1 MTSVGIIVASAASI
15 LGLAGCATP
24 GPLHVYS
31 VSAPQAAEISDFGG
45 KSGKV
50 SVPSFLEGEDVAT
63 GMAYDPFTDHF
74 FVRLEPGNRFLV
86 VDRPARAVKR
96 RFTVAEIPVN
106 GGGDLAIRPATGH
119 VFLLRPGRAELDE
132 INRYGEWIRV
142 VKLEAAPTRA
152 ATGIAYDMARDRLL
166 VLFGENEIVA
176 YSREGGNL
184 GKVCQLEKAVGHSL
198 GYDAEQRE
206 LYAPLAAPE
215 RRIGVFSQDGK
226 LQRTL
231 EPQAFGVDVGPRSFL
246 RMF

>member
-1 MTSVGIIVASAASI
+1 MTRVGIFGAVVVGVS
-15 LGLAGCATP
+15 GLAGCATP

-31 VSAPQAAEISDFGG
+31 VAAPQAAEISDLGDRG
-45 KSGKV
+45 KN

-74 FVRLEPGNRFLV
+74 FVRLEPGNRILV

-96 RFTVAEIPVN
+96 RFTVAEMPVN

-142 VKLEAAPTRA
+142 VKLDTAPA
-152 ATGIAYDMARDRLL
+152 QLATGIAYDMVRDRLL
-166 VLFGENEIVA
+166 VLFGENEIVG

-184 GKVCQLEKAVGHSL
+184 GKVCQLDRAVGASL

-206 LYAPLAAPE
+206 FYAPLAAPE
-215 RRIGVFSQDGK
+215 RRIGVFNEQGK

-231 EPQAFGVDVGPRSFL
+231 ESAAFGVDVGPRSFL